1 MGIVTR
7 MAILEGVTM
16 DNYEIERMIAE
27 VSRSLED
34 LTYRMYVLEESL
46 ADMSAYLEEQK
57 EESVDV

>member
-1 MGIVTR
+1 
-7 MAILEGVTM
+7 M